1 MKDVSSIPVS
11 RVMCGGVLYLN
22 PGCAG
27 KPKPGS
33 ERSAV
38 ILHCSGKEIR
48 TEHFKLQP
56 AV

>member
-1 MKDVSSIPVS
+1 VKDVSSIPVS